1 VNLVKKKLKEN
12 QKLCVVVKANAYGLG
27 AKKICKTLSG
37 VADYF
42 AVSSVKEFFDIKW
55 LTNKPILLLD
65 PIYENIT
72 KVARFGCEFCV
83 SNLSQIE
90 LVLKE
95 AKRNKKVVYKIH
107 IKINSG
113 MNRFGFSSIDDIMKV
128 LELSSKTQNI
138 FVFGVFSHFFDAKS
152 SKFAENQLEF
162 VNNIKNIITKKY
174 HLKRTI
180 FHISNSDGLEN
191 FCDFD
196 MARIGMKIYDDT
208 MFETIKWTA
217 KVVEIQ
223 TLKKGETTGY
233 SRGFVAKKQTKI
245 AVVQVGY
252 ADGIMRRIA
261 GRGFVLIHDKFC
273 KILAV
278 CMDSIMVDIT
288 GLEVSLYDDVVLL
301 GRDKE
306 NQIFICD
313 MASWCDTIGYEII
326 TRISQRVKRKYKSGE
341 ICKLLLE
348 NIEHESL
355 LALTPK
361 QQDRHLQ
368 ESKNQSL
375 I

>member
-1 VNLVKKKLKEN
+1 MKKKLKEN
-12 QKLCVVVKANAYGLG
+12 QKLCVVVKADAYGLG
-27 AKKICKTLSG
+27 AKKICKTLSS
-37 VADYF
+37 VVDYF
-42 AVSSVKEFFDIKW
+42 AVSSVKEFFEIMS
-55 LTNKPILLLD
+55 LTKKPILLLD

-72 KVARFGCEFCV
+72 KVARFGCEICV
-83 SNLSQIE
+83 SNLSQFE

-95 AKRNKKVVYKIH
+95 SKRNKKLAYKIH

-113 MNRFGFSSIDDIMKV
+113 MNRFGFNSLDDIMKV
-128 LELSSKTQNI
+128 IEVSSRTQNI
-138 FVFGVFSHFFDAKS
+138 FISGVFSHFFDAKS
-152 SKFAENQLEF
+152 PEYSKKQLEF
-162 VNNIKNIITKKY
+162 VSNIKNVITSKY
-174 HLKRTI
+174 HLNRTI
-180 FHISNSDGLEN
+180 FHISNSDGIDN
-191 FCDFD
+191 FCELN
-196 MARIGMKIYDDT
+196 MARVGMRIYDDSV
-208 MFETIKWTA
+208 FETIKWKS

-223 TLKKGETTGY
+223 TLKRGETTGY
-233 SRGFVAKKQTKI
+233 SRNFVAKRTTKI

-261 GRGFVLIHDKFC
+261 GHGSVLIHDKFC

-288 GLEVSLYDDVVLL
+288 GMNVNLYDDVVLL

-348 NIEHESL
+348 NIEHENS
-355 LALTPK
+355 LALMLR
-361 QQDRHLQ
+361 QQDQPWQ
-368 ESKNQSL
+368 E
-375 I
+375 

>member
-1 VNLVKKKLKEN
+1 MKKKLKEN
-12 QKLCVVVKANAYGLG
+12 QKLCVVVKADAYGLG
-27 AKKICKTLSG
+27 AKKICKTLSP
-37 VADYF
+37 VVDYF
-42 AVSSVKEFFDIKW
+42 AVSSVKEFFEIMS
-55 LTNKPILLLD
+55 LTKKPILILD

-83 SNLSQIE
+83 SNLVQFE
-90 LVLKE
+90 QVLKE
-95 AKRNKKVVYKIH
+95 SKRNKKVAYKIH

-113 MNRFGFSSIDDIMKV
+113 MNRFGFNSLDDIMKV

-138 FVFGVFSHFFDAKS
+138 FVSGVFSHFFDAKS
-152 SKFAENQLEF
+152 PEFAEKQLKF
-162 VNNIKNIITKKY
+162 VSNIKDIITKKY
-174 HLKRTI
+174 YSKRTI
-180 FHISNSDGLEN
+180 FHISNSDGLDD
-191 FCDFD
+191 FCEFG
-196 MARIGMKIYDDT
+196 MARVGMKIYDDT
-208 MFETIKWTA
+208 HFETLKWKS

-223 TLKKGETTGY
+223 TLKRGETTGY
-233 SRGFVAKKQTKI
+233 SRCFVAKKTTKI

-261 GRGFVLIHDKFC
+261 GRGFVLIHDNFC

-288 GLEVSLYDDVVLL
+288 GLDACLYDDVILL

-313 MASWCDTIGYEII
+313 IALWCDTIGYEII

-348 NIEHESL
+348 NIEHENS
-355 LALTPK
+355 LALMRR
-361 QQDRHLQ
+361 QQDQHSQ
-368 ESKNQSL
+368 ESKNQYST
-375 I
+375 